1 MSRSNRP
8 RGTFK
13 GAWRVAGPL
22 SVAFVLG
29 STLGLCQVAGASAS
43 TPSRHG
49 ASGSGGHPRLI
60 YTNRVVGFPQHFATS
75 PTDLQAAKGHSRPAI
90 TSQPVSVTVAAGST
104 ASFSAAASG
113 SPTPT
118 VQWQFSANRG
128 GSWSNVPGA
137 NSRTYSLSTTKTS
150 ENGREYRAVF
160 TNSSGSART
169 NAATLTVTGPVS
181 APPTIT
187 SQPVSVTVAAG
198 STASFSAAASGS
210 PTPTVQWQFSADGGT
225 SWSNISGATSTTYSF
240 STTTTE
246 NGYEYEAVFTN
257 SSGSA
262 TTNAATLTFTGPV
275 SAPPTITSQPVSV
288 TVAAGSTAS
297 FSAAASGSPTPTVQW
312 QFSAD
317 GGTSWSNIS
326 GATSTT
332 YSFTT
337 TIPPSENGYEYEAV
351 FTNSSGSATTNA
363 ATLTFTGPVSAPPT
377 ITSQPVSVTVAAGST
392 ASFSAAASG
401 SPTPTVQWQ
410 FSADGG
416 TSWSN
421 ISGATSTTYSFTTT
435 IPPSEN
441 GYEYEAVFTNSSG
454 SATTNAATLTFTGPV
469 SGPPTIT
476 SQPVSVTVAAGSTA
490 SFSAAAS
497 GSPTPTVQWQFS
509 ADGGTSWSNI
519 SGATSTTYSFT
530 TTIYSENGY
539 EYEAVFTNSSGSATT
554 NAATLTV
561 TAAPAQSSNWSGYAD
576 TGSGFSAVSGSW
588 TVPTV
593 SCTEGSSYS
602 AHWIGIDGATSS
614 TVEQD
619 GTEADCVAGSGS
631 YDAWYEMYGDS
642 AVNSGNEVELSPS
655 SYPVF
660 PGDEISASVSVVG
673 GTWTLAISDSG
684 SASQLH
690 SWSFSTNIVF
700 SGAAQSSAEWIVER
714 PDICNALSCS
724 LATLAN
730 FGTVTF
736 TNAAATENGIPG
748 SVSTWSNAAIEMLNG
763 STPIAVPGSLDPTG
777 SIFTDTY
784 E

>member
-43 TPSRHG
+43 APGRHG
-49 ASGSGGHPRLI
+49 ASGSDGHPRLI
-60 YTNRVVGFPQHFATS
+60 YTNRVVGFPQHFTTS
-75 PTDLQAAKGHSRPAI
+75 PTDLQAAKGHSKPAI

-169 NAATLTVTGPVS
+169 NAATLT
-181 APPTIT
+181 
-187 SQPVSVTVAAG
+187 
-198 STASFSAAASGS
+198 
-210 PTPTVQWQFSADGGT
+210 
-225 SWSNISGATSTTYSF
+225 
-240 STTTTE
+240 
-246 NGYEYEAVFTN
+246 
-257 SSGSA
+257 
-262 TTNAATLTFTGPV
+262 FTGPV

-297 FSAAASGSPTPTVQW
+297 FSATASGSPTPTVQW

-363 ATLTFTGPVSAPPT
+363 ATV
-377 ITSQPVSVTVAAGST
+377 
-392 ASFSAAASG
+392 
-401 SPTPTVQWQ
+401 
-410 FSADGG
+410 
-416 TSWSN
+416 
-421 ISGATSTTYSFTTT
+421 
-435 IPPSEN
+435 
-441 GYEYEAVFTNSSG
+441 
-454 SATTNAATLTFTGPV
+454 
-469 SGPPTIT
+469 
-476 SQPVSVTVAAGSTA
+476 
-490 SFSAAAS
+490 
-497 GSPTPTVQWQFS
+497 
-509 ADGGTSWSNI
+509 
-519 SGATSTTYSFT
+519 
-530 TTIYSENGY
+530 
-539 EYEAVFTNSSGSATT
+539 
-554 NAATLTV
+554 TV

-593 SCTEGSSYS
+593 SCSSGNSYS

-619 GTEADCVAGSGS
+619 GTEADCGAGSGS

-660 PGDEISASVSVVG
+660 PGDAISASVSVVG
-673 GTWTLAISDSG
+673 ATWTLAISDSG

-748 SVSTWSNAAIEMLNG
+748 SISTWSNAAIEMLNG
-763 STPIAVPGSLDPTG
+763 STPIAVPGPLDPTG

>member
-1 MSRSNRP
+1 
-8 RGTFK
+8 
-13 GAWRVAGPL
+13 
-22 SVAFVLG
+22 
-29 STLGLCQVAGASAS
+29 
-43 TPSRHG
+43 
-49 ASGSGGHPRLI
+49 
-60 YTNRVVGFPQHFATS
+60 
-75 PTDLQAAKGHSRPAI
+75 
-90 TSQPVSVTVAAGST
+90 
-104 ASFSAAASG
+104 
-113 SPTPT
+113 
-118 VQWQFSANRG
+118 
-128 GSWSNVPGA
+128 
-137 NSRTYSLSTTKTS
+137 
-150 ENGREYRAVF
+150 
-160 TNSSGSART
+160 
-169 NAATLTVTGPVS
+169 
-181 APPTIT
+181 
-187 SQPVSVTVAAG
+187 VTVAAG

-240 STTTTE
+240 STT
-246 NGYEYEAVFTN
+246 
-257 SSGSA
+257 
-262 TTNAATLTFTGPV
+262 
-275 SAPPTITSQPVSV
+275 
-288 TVAAGSTAS
+288 
-297 FSAAASGSPTPTVQW
+297 
-312 QFSAD
+312 
-317 GGTSWSNIS
+317 
-326 GATSTT
+326 
-332 YSFTT
+332 
-337 TIPPSENGYEYEAV
+337 IPP
-351 FTNSSGSATTNA
+351 
-363 ATLTFTGPVSAPPT
+363 
-377 ITSQPVSVTVAAGST
+377 
-392 ASFSAAASG
+392 
-401 SPTPTVQWQ
+401 
-410 FSADGG
+410 
-416 TSWSN
+416 
-421 ISGATSTTYSFTTT
+421 
-435 IPPSEN
+435 
-441 GYEYEAVFTNSSG
+441 
-454 SATTNAATLTFTGPV
+454 
-469 SGPPTIT
+469 
-476 SQPVSVTVAAGSTA
+476 
-490 SFSAAAS
+490 
-497 GSPTPTVQWQFS
+497 
-509 ADGGTSWSNI
+509 
-519 SGATSTTYSFT
+519 
-530 TTIYSENGY
+530 SENGY

-660 PGDEISASVSVVG
+660 PGDAISASVSVVG
-673 GTWTLAISDSG
+673 ATWTLAISDSG

-748 SVSTWSNAAIEMLNG
+748 SISTWSNAAIEMLNG